1 MDESTAFPSAFYI
14 SFLIWLVV
22 GAFAWK
28 LRDTGIGIPMGVVLG
43 TIGIWYFGDAIYN
56 DYSVYVLRVGTQ
68 YLDAAWWQVALFVGA
83 FGVFAPVVHRM
94 VNSKLLGQRSQFLY
108 LMQQGGIAN
117 PEFQRRLDV
126 AARLLITVWVFLMLI
141 ALYRTDFNFM
151 GLFVPF
157 ASGGVNPWSRGRVG
171 GEWDALVSFAGYL
184 QVMITAALGIVAA
197 ISKNRKTRITALVI
211 LCLSLPSYFLG
222 RTRSKMLAVAL
233 PGFLAWILLRL
244 RGGLLVRFLVVLVAF
259 FIVEGWMKFVVD
271 ARSKSN
277 IALLFSELGVG
288 GVVNRVEEIETPH
301 AGLNMFEELALIN
314 SYIDKG
320 TYQINM
326 GQRYFAELV
335 NPIPRGLC
343 KDKPMI
349 GIDYAIAR
357 GQLWGGQREGEAG
370 VGATISTGMI
380 GQGVVNFGT
389 FFGILAAAFL
399 MAFWVA
405 ILARQDLK
413 GEKMGRMLLFFIGCV
428 LTFNMGRDVTLLVLY
443 PFVFGYILL
452 NIWGKFS
459 HER

>member
-28 LRDTGIGIPMGVVLG
+28 LRDTGIGIPMGVVLLTVG
-43 TIGIWYFGDAIYN
+43 VWYFGDSIYN
-56 DYSVYVLRVGTQ
+56 DYSRYVLTIGPQ
-68 YLDAAWWQVALFVGA
+68 YLDAAWWQVALFVGS
-83 FGVFAPVVHRM
+83 FGVLAPVVNRAL
-94 VNSKLLGQRSQFLY
+94 NSKLIGQRSQFLY

-126 AARLLITVWVFLMLI
+126 AARLLITVWVFLMLV
-141 ALYRTDFNFM
+141 ALYRTDFNFT
-151 GLFVPF
+151 GLFFPF

-171 GEWDALVSFAGYL
+171 GDWDALVSFAGYL

-244 RGGLLVRFLVVLVAF
+244 RGGVVRFLVVLVAF
-259 FIVEGWMKFVVD
+259 FVVEGWMKFVID

-277 IALLFSELGVG
+277 ISLLFSELGVR
-288 GVVNRVEEIETPH
+288 GVVNRMEEIETPH
-301 AGLNMFEELALIN
+301 AGLNMFEELARIN

-335 NPIPRGLC
+335 NPIPRGLW
-343 KDKPMI
+343 KNKPMI

-357 GQLWGGQREGEAG
+357 GQLWAGQREGEGG

-389 FFGILAAAFL
+389 FFGVLAAAFL